1 MKGACMAEEQ
11 NITQEEIEKQDAEN
25 TDIQAGNE
33 EVALDSNDMKQ
44 LENSEN
50 LLEQRLKEAQ
60 DQYLRVHADFENVK
74 KRLEREKAQ
83 ALEYANQGILKDLL
97 PIIDTIEKALESAK
111 ALDNGDKIAEGLEL
125 TLGNF
130 IKMINKHHVEVI
142 DTENGFDPN
151 IHEAIMQVQNDNKE
165 DGEIQQVLQKGYK
178 YKERTLRPA
187 MVSIVKNS

>member
-11 NITQEEIEKQDAEN
+11 NITQEEIEKQDVEN
-25 TDIQAGNE
+25 TDIQADVE
-33 EVALDSNDMKQ
+33 EVSLDSNDMKQ

-83 ALEYANQGILKDLL
+83 ALEYANQSILKDLL

-130 IKMINKHHVEVI
+130 IKMINKHHVELI

-151 IHEAIMQVQNDNKE
+151 IHEAVMQVQNDNKE

>member
-1 MKGACMAEEQ
+1 MTENQ
-11 NITQEEIEKQDAEN
+11 NIKQEETEQSDTN
-25 TDIQAGNE
+25 IQAGSE
-33 EVALDSNDMKQ
+33 EVAPDSNDIEQ
-44 LENSEN
+44 LENSEH
-50 LLEQRLKEAQ
+50 LLEQRLKEVQ

-97 PIIDTIEKALESAK
+97 PIIDTLEKALESAK
-111 ALDNGDKIAEGLEL
+111 TLDNGDKIAEGLEL

-130 IKMINKHHVEVI
+130 IKTLNRHNVEMI

-151 IHEAIMQVQNDNKE
+151 LHEAVMQVANDSKE
-165 DGEIQQVLQKGYK
+165 DGEIEQVLQKGYR

>member
-1 MKGACMAEEQ
+1 MAEEQ
-11 NITQEEIEKQDAEN
+11 NITQEEIEKQDVEN
-25 TDIQAGNE
+25 TDIQADNE

-151 IHEAIMQVQNDNKE
+151 IHEAVMQVQNDNKE